1 MKKISVI
8 TGVFNEEAILED
20 VYFAIKQEM
29 KELSKRYDY
38 EHIFMD
44 NCSTDKTLQILKKI
58 AKKDKHIKILSFSR
72 NFGPEKSGW
81 MGLMHASGDVI
92 IPYEGSMKDPIE
104 LIPTLLK
111 HWENGFELVMAVRKS
126 TQDSLLMQYLRKF
139 FYRLVNLVSKESL
152 PRGFGSFSVIDKK
165 IINELKKIDDYKP
178 YARGLIATMGFSHK
192 KVIYERR
199 ARPKGKGRSKSTLP
213 YLVDFAIN
221 GLISYSIFPIRLM
234 TYMGLGLSSLSFFGA
249 IIYLILKLFYWKVT
263 IPGITGVIILILF
276 FSGIQLFFLGIIGEY
291 VGAIHSQVRKKP
303 FVVIKEKINFKK

>member
-111 HWENGFELVMAVRKS
+111 HWENGL
-126 TQDSLLMQYLRKF
+126 
-139 FYRLVNLVSKESL
+139 N
-152 PRGFGSFSVIDKK
+152 
-165 IINELKKIDDYKP
+165 
-178 YARGLIATMGFSHK
+178 
-192 KVIYERR
+192 
-199 ARPKGKGRSKSTLP
+199 
-213 YLVDFAIN
+213 
-221 GLISYSIFPIRLM
+221 
-234 TYMGLGLSSLSFFGA
+234 
-249 IIYLILKLFYWKVT
+249 
-263 IPGITGVIILILF
+263 
-276 FSGIQLFFLGIIGEY
+276 
-291 VGAIHSQVRKKP
+291 
-303 FVVIKEKINFKK
+303 